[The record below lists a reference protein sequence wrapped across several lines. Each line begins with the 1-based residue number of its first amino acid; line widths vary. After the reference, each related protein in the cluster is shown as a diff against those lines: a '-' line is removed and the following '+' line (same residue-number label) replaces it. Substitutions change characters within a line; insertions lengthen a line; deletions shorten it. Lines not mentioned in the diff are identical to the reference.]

1 MTTFGFIFDLKPR
14 TKFNDA
20 IALNKIIDPD
30 LVTQKESCKKV
41 SSSTS
46 ETTPIISIEA
56 HGVDK

>member
-1 MTTFGFIFDLKPR
+1 MTAFGFIFDIKPKTEVDR
-14 TKFNDA
+14 A
-20 IALNKIIDPD
+20 IALNKTIVPD